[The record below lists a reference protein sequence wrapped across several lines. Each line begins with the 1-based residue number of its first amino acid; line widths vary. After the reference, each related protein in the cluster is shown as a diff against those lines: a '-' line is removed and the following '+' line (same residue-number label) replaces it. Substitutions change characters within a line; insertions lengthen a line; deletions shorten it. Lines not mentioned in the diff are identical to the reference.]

1 MPRASSFW
9 NEVIFRSRPVA
20 DPLGVR
26 LTDAMQTYRHQVF
39 LGIAAALALTA
50 MVPRVAAQAVVNPE
64 TDVSVEHPAYRA
76 GTGPVVAID
85 EGHNNYHTLEGRYA
99 PFGAVLK
106 NDGFRVVSSG
116 GRFEPSVLAGMN
128 VLVISNPLASS
139 NVDTWKLPTPSAFD
153 SAEIE
158 AVRTWVQGGGA
169 LFLIADHMPFAGAAS
184 DLAGVF
190 GFAFDNAYAVKGDGL
205 TAEIFSQD
213 AKTLADNAVTR
224 GLGRGPAV
232 TEVQT
237 FMGSSFRAPAAALP
251 IMTLDEGWA
260 LLYPEVAGKFDAA
273 VRRRP
278 ATRLDLRG
286 AALSYGNGRVVV
298 VSEAALFTNQLVKGA
313 PYGFGQPSAKQ
324 DKQLLINIVEW
335 LGRTPRS
342 P

>member
-1 MPRASSFW
+1 
-9 NEVIFRSRPVA
+9 
-20 DPLGVR
+20 
-26 LTDAMQTYRHQVF
+26 
-39 LGIAAALALTA
+39 
-50 MVPRVAAQAVVNPE
+50 
-64 TDVSVEHPAYRA
+64 
-76 GTGPVVAID
+76 
-85 EGHNNYHTLEGRYA
+85 
-99 PFGAVLK
+99 
-106 NDGFRVVSSG
+106 
-116 GRFEPSVLAGMN
+116 
-128 VLVISNPLASS
+128 
-139 NVDTWKLPTPSAFD
+139 
-153 SAEIE
+153 
-158 AVRTWVQGGGA
+158 
-169 LFLIADHMPFAGAAS
+169 MPFAGAAS

-205 TAEIFSQD
+205 TVEIFSRD

-237 FMGSSFRAPAAALP
+237 FMGSSFRAPATALP

-260 LLYPEVAGKFDAA
+260 LLYPEVAGKFDPA

-298 VSEAALFTNQLVKGA
+298 ISEAALFTNQLVKGA
-313 PYGFGQPSAKQ
+313 PYGFGLPSAKQ

-335 LGRTPRS
+335 LGRTPRF